1 MSEGI
6 EMAEEGG
13 IVLVV
18 RIGEGENAKE
28 VELTEEVLRKVRVY
42 LRTEHSLEKL
52 AEELGLDGWEEAY
65 EFVKKMPAWL
75 VWIPPTLL
83 RYKMRMIEEKL
94 KNGELQ
100 IR

>member
-1 MSEGI
+1 L
-6 EMAEEGG
+6 AEEEG

-42 LRTEHSLEKL
+42 LRTEYSLEKL
-52 AEELGLDGWEEAY
+52 AEELGLNGWEEAY

-75 VWIPPTLL
+75 VWVPPTLL
-83 RYKMRMIEEKL
+83 RYKMRMIEEKV
-94 KNGELQ
+94 KRGELQ

>member
-1 MSEGI
+1 
-6 EMAEEGG
+6 MAEEEG

-42 LRTEHSLEKL
+42 LRTEYSLEKL
-52 AEELGLDGWEEAY
+52 AEELGLNGWEEAY

-75 VWIPPTLL
+75 VWVPPTLL
-83 RYKMRMIEEKL
+83 RYKMRMIEEKV
-94 KNGELQ
+94 KRGELQ

>member
-1 MSEGI
+1 
-6 EMAEEGG
+6 MAEEEG

-28 VELTEEVLRKVRVY
+28 IELTEEVLRKVRVY
-42 LRTEHSLEKL
+42 LRTEYSLERL